1 MANDSGESKTE
12 APSPKRLRDARKR
25 GNVAKST
32 ELSTAFSVLG
42 TLLCV
47 VSMAPWCAKRIAEF
61 SLAVDRSFEAMS
73 LATVQTMVMEALW
86 LMTQLSL
93 IPLGVAALV
102 YSLSLWL
109 QTGTVFSLELIKPK
123 LERLNPVDGALRL
136 FSIRSLVRF
145 ALMLVKAGVIAM
157 AAVLVCV
164 HVLGD
169 AIRVI
174 YSDAGAALTVA
185 NAALMNLLL
194 WCGGLFAL
202 LGLLDLVY
210 QRWQYLHDLRMST
223 SEVRREQRDDHGDGK
238 LKSKRK
244 SFAQEPLPRD
254 QLQFIHMAS
263 LIVCDSTGRVIVLVY
278 RPKHY
283 PLPICMMRGSAE
295 FGEEILMLAKQH
307 NVLSVT
313 DSSLLAS
320 LYPAAQTGLPL
331 PAKHLDAV
339 LAYLQRAAA

>member
-25 GNVAKST
+25 GHVAKST

-42 TLLCV
+42 TFLCV
-47 VSMAPWCAKRIAEF
+47 VSMAPWSARRIADF
-61 SLAVDRSFEAMS
+61 QLAVDRSFEAMN
-73 LATVQTMVMEALW
+73 LATVQTMVIEALW
-86 LMTQLSL
+86 LMAQLSL

-102 YSLSLWL
+102 HLLSLWL
-109 QTGTVFSLELIKPK
+109 QTGTVFSLELVKPK

-136 FSIRSLVRF
+136 VSIQSLVRF
-145 ALMLVKAGVIAM
+145 ALMLIKAGVIAT
-157 AAVLVCV
+157 AALLVCV

-174 YSDAGAALTVA
+174 YADAGAALTVA

-194 WCGGLFAL
+194 WCGGLFVL

-210 QRWQYLHDLRMST
+210 QRWQYLRDLRMSA
-223 SEVRREQRDDHGDGK
+223 SEIRRERRDDHGDGK

-244 SFAQEPLPRD
+244 SFAQEPLPRE
-254 QLQFIHMAS
+254 QLQYIHMAS
-263 LIVCDSTGRVIVLVY
+263 LIVCDSADRVVVLVY
-278 RPKHY
+278 RPTHY
-283 PLPICMMRGSAE
+283 PLPICMMRGSAD
-295 FGEEILMLAKQH
+295 FAEEILVLARQH
-307 NVLSVT
+307 NILTVT

-331 PAKHLDAV
+331 PAKYLDAV
-339 LAYLQRAAA
+339 VAYLQRVAA